1 MNLSNLNDAYKLFSK
16 NNINVYKYGI
26 LVNSNTMD
34 VEALKFHHS
43 KMANNSEKCYNFST
57 STFGKMILVSKNEA
71 IFAKL
76 HTVMCNLLTLFA
88 FSTVI

>member
-1 MNLSNLNDAYKLFSK
+1 MKLSNVNDAYKLFSK
-16 NNINVYKYGI
+16 NNINVSKYG
-26 LVNSNTMD
+26 LLANSNTID
-34 VEALKFHHS
+34 VETLKFHRS

-76 HTVMCNLLTLFA
+76 HTFMCNLLTLFA
-88 FSTVI
+88 FLTVI